1 MKKFALKLTSLFGRR
16 GAEAAADMPPAME
29 VETVEGLLDGLPP
42 VTPPEKGP
50 LLLAEIEDPELPQ
63 RDGEPLEGVV
73 VEETHADADGEVSP
87 PVDVTAEPSE
97 SSRAEDGD
105 AGEQEAEARE
115 VVVDLA
121 KDAVAEV
128 PAVAAKPD
136 VKPVLTAFRADGRV
150 EKRHRFGEYVHLKGL
165 ISKDALH
172 AASMEQEVTGAKIGQ
187 ILVANGFLSDKDRVE
202 AILATEHSR
211 IAQEKVSKCR
221 IPVDV
226 LAEHNIIVSAEQE
239 DKVYVASSG
248 DERLIRMVVSE
259 YYPEKAIEMVSYD
272 ASAMNLFL
280 ASMRKMSSIDEPENA
295 EELMLDRTVYNA
307 LSEGASDIHIEPRA
321 TSYSI
326 FYRKDGVRRLIHT
339 GNLTEY
345 QTLIAK
351 IKDRAAMDLA
361 ERRKPQDGG
370 FQMEYAGKMID
381 LRIATVP
388 VAEGSEKCVIRLLD
402 SDRVQ
407 PSLEK
412 LGITEVYKWRK
423 ALRHQFG
430 ICFICGPTGSGKTT
444 TLNASVREMDRFG
457 KAIYSIEDPV
467 EYRIPFVAQVG
478 VNNQVGLDFANGIR
492 AFMRLDPDVM
502 IVGEVRDRET
512 AANAIKAAETGHLV
526 LATLH
531 TGSIV
536 GAITRLKE
544 LGIEPHE
551 LRYLV
556 RAIMVQSLIRTTC
569 SGCGGHQ
576 DRKYECRDCGG
587 SGYRGRT
594 VVSEC
599 EYFEGPDDVQKIIP
613 EANKHI
619 HETWVSKEQD
629 AVNKMYAGMTDMAE
643 LDRVFGP
650 SIERFL
656 REEDRR

>member
-1 MKKFALKLTSLFGRR
+1 MDGMKTMGFKISKLFAKRGRR
-16 GAEAAADMPPAME
+16 PEAEEMPRLE
-29 VETVEGLLDGLPP
+29 VETMDSAGEAVDE
-42 VTPPEKGP
+42 
-50 LLLAEIEDPELPQ
+50 AEQGAAAIE
-63 RDGEPLEGVV
+63 
-73 VEETHADADGEVSP
+73 HAS
-87 PVDVTAEPSE
+87 SE
-97 SSRAEDGD
+97 SSFVADEREILVV
-105 AGEQEAEARE
+105 EAEI
-115 VVVDLA
+115 VDSEQVNTA
-121 KDAVAEV
+121 HETPASAFEPNPVIADAVLVDDIAPSTPQETAPAEM
-128 PAVAAKPD
+128 
-136 VKPVLTAFRADGRV
+136 KPVVMAYRADGKNER
-150 EKRHRFGEYVHLKGL
+150 RHRFGEYVHRKGL

-172 AASMEQEVTGAKIGQ
+172 AASMEQAVTGAKIGQ
-187 ILVANGFLSDKDRVE
+187 ILVANGFLTDKDRVE

-211 IAQEKVSKCR
+211 ISQEKVSRSK

-226 LAEHNIIVSAEQE
+226 LAEYNIIISAEQE
-239 DKVYVASSG
+239 DRIYVASAE
-248 DERLIRMVVSE
+248 DERLVKMIVGQ
-259 YYPEKAIEMVSYD
+259 YYPDKVVEMVSYD

-280 ASMRKMSSIDEPENA
+280 ASMRKMSSIDDPANA
-295 EELMLDRTVYNA
+295 EQLMLDRIVYNA
-307 LSEGASDIHIEPRA
+307 LTDQASDIHIEPRA

-339 GNLTEY
+339 GNMTEY
-345 QTLIAK
+345 QILIAK

-370 FQMEYAGKMID
+370 FQMEYSGKMID

-388 VAEGSEKCVIRLLD
+388 VSDGGEKCVIRLLD

-412 LGITEVYKWRK
+412 LGISEVTKWRK
-423 ALRHQFG
+423 GLRHQFG
-430 ICFICGPTGSGKTT
+430 LCIICGPTGSGKTT

-526 LATLH
+526 MATLH

-556 RAIMVQSLIRTTC
+556 RAIMVQSLVRTTC
-569 SGCGGHQ
+569 PKCKGHHEA
-576 DRKYECRDCGG
+576 KITCATCGG
-587 SGYRGRT
+587 SGYKGRT

-599 EYFEGPDDVQKIIP
+599 EYFDSPEAVSRIIP
-613 EANKHI
+613 EHNKHI
-619 HETWVSKEQD
+619 EETWVTKEED
-629 AVNKMYAGMTDMAE
+629 AVRKMYAGMTDMAE

-656 REEDRR
+656 REEDRP